1 MDLHLSAPQAA
12 DPMPGPQHA
21 VPATP
26 PRAPGSVRR
35 TTSLD
40 IARPDGLLGR
50 VVADVRGQDVV
61 TGPDGAGRVVDRLG
75 VTIEVEPRAG
85 TVTAVHG
92 SAGGRRLAGLV
103 GERTRG
109 GFGRRLAD
117 LLAGE
122 AERRTLLYSALD
134 DLSGAL
140 LVSGYPVLHAGL
152 IPRSVEQAEERAR
165 FQADVCIGWA
175 SGGPLLE
182 GLRRN
187 GTTAVPAGPGA
198 PVLDGDDPLAWHA
211 TAPLAT
217 HTVRRRRRLDVT
229 GPPPAGSPL
238 LVGSHFRD
246 SCALPDGEMVM
257 HEYLVDA
264 DVDGAG
270 RIGRLSVQPRV
281 LPWRECPGAVT
292 SAQQLVGASVAEIP
306 PRARAELVGPG
317 TCTHLTSTLR
327 CLADVEALAGQL
339 GSGGAGQGI

>member
-1 MDLHLSAPQAA
+1 MDLHLGEQQSARPL
-12 DPMPGPQHA
+12 PGPQHA
-21 VPATP
+21 VLATP

-40 IARPDGLLGR
+40 IVRPDGLLGR
-50 VVADVRGQDVV
+50 VVADVRGQDVA
-61 TGPDGAGRVVDRLG
+61 TGPDGTGRVLDRLA
-75 VTIEVEPRAG
+75 VAIEVEPRAG
-85 TVTAVHG
+85 TVTAVHE
-92 SAGGRRLAGLV
+92 SAGGPDLAGLV

-109 GFGRRLAD
+109 GFARRLAE

-152 IPRSVEQAEERAR
+152 IPRSVELAEERAR

-182 GLRRN
+182 GLRRD

-198 PVLDGDDPLAWHA
+198 PDLDGDDPLGWHA

-229 GPPPAGSPL
+229 GAPAAGAARR
-238 LVGSHFRD
+238 VGSHFRD

-264 DVDGAG
+264 DVDGVG

-281 LPWRECPGAVT
+281 LPWSECPGAVT
-292 SAQQLVGASVAEIP
+292 SAQQLVGVTVAEIP
-306 PRARAELVGPG
+306 RRVRAELVGPG

-327 CLADVEALAGQL
+327 CLADVEALAGLL
-339 GSGGAGQGI
+339 GPGGAG